1 MSSSTATIP
10 MPALWV
16 ACEDY
21 MHSYIQSRLRASEDP
36 FESSSCR
43 SFPTTIFCG
52 DCCSEKATASE
63 LNADDD
69 DDSFVED
76 VPEAA
81 RASWRRKANQHKH
94 KHDRRDSSLWSEM
107 VCGDLGDSSVL
118 ASVCSAVCFVNEYF
132 PDDTSSI
139 SMHEQNQVEQVI
151 TSQKRYPAIEVLY
164 HKDAAGKRRTG
175 KEGI

>member
-1 MSSSTATIP
+1 
-10 MPALWV
+10 
-16 ACEDY
+16 
-21 MHSYIQSRLRASEDP
+21 
-36 FESSSCR
+36 
-43 SFPTTIFCG
+43 
-52 DCCSEKATASE
+52 
-63 LNADDD
+63 
-69 DDSFVED
+69 
-76 VPEAA
+76 
-81 RASWRRKANQHKH
+81 
-94 KHDRRDSSLWSEM
+94 M

-118 ASVCSAVCFVNEYF
+118 ASVCSAVCFVNESF